1 MRALHIDG
9 QNITTGVKWSRN
21 GEATHAGIHYPPGN
35 PAIVTLPDPVP
46 EPYVDP
52 HAEEVAALSGQLRGM
67 LGSLDLQSVAD
78 LGALDD
84 ALLGMFQSGD
94 PEAERTA
101 IVMTNRI
108 QTVTSRLRARG
119 VDPESITV
127 EET

>member
-1 MRALHIDG
+1 MRYLLIDG
-9 QNITTGVKWSRN
+9 ERVTEGVRWLRN
-21 GEATHAGIHYPPGN
+21 GGAKRGDTYYPPGD
-35 PAIVTLPDPVP
+35 VLTEPDPPP

-108 QTVTSRLRARG
+108 QTVTARLRARG